1 MEGCKTGGQL
11 TAHHPPH
18 TFPDPRPTRCGPGLA
33 RGSQS
38 GVALGLEKAKGLL
51 EGPQGWE
58 GQGASLRLQRSL
70 YKAAEDCL
78 TFLAGEWRG
87 GVAGSERAFPSPLP
101 DPASPVDS
109 VPA

>member
-1 MEGCKTGGQL
+1 M
-11 TAHHPPH
+11 
-18 TFPDPRPTRCGPGLA
+18 
-33 RGSQS
+33 
-38 GVALGLEKAKGLL
+38 ALGLEKAVFLK
-51 EGPQGWE
+51 GPQGWE